1 MKCLAVLCRGGAA
14 LRHESA
20 MAKRK
25 RRKGRAHDFP
35 RSRQTKPNRK
45 TNSIMAD
52 TAELEAEITRL
63 RARLQT
69 QKQPARL
76 TLKVSEK
83 GGASLY
89 GIGRFPLTLY
99 KEQWARVL
107 DHAEPIR
114 AFLAENDHALKAKD

>member
-63 RARLQT
+63 RARLQN

-99 KEQWARVL
+99 KEQWVRVL
-107 DHAEPIR
+107 DHADAIR
-114 AFLAENDHALKAKD
+114 TFLTDHDHVLKARD

>member
-1 MKCLAVLCRGGAA
+1 
-14 LRHESA
+14 
-20 MAKRK
+20 
-25 RRKGRAHDFP
+25 
-35 RSRQTKPNRK
+35 
-45 TNSIMAD
+45 MAD

-63 RARLQT
+63 RARLQN

-107 DHAEPIR
+107 DHADAIR
-114 AFLAENDHALKAKD
+114 AFLAEHDPALKAKD

>member
-1 MKCLAVLCRGGAA
+1 
-14 LRHESA
+14 
-20 MAKRK
+20 MA
-25 RRKGRAHDFP
+25 
-35 RSRQTKPNRK
+35 N
-45 TNSIMAD
+45 
-52 TAELEAEITRL
+52 TAELEAEIARL
-63 RARLQT
+63 RGKLE
-69 QKQPARL
+69 KKIKL

-99 KEQWARVL
+99 KEQWTRVL

>member
-1 MKCLAVLCRGGAA
+1 
-14 LRHESA
+14 
-20 MAKRK
+20 MA
-25 RRKGRAHDFP
+25 
-35 RSRQTKPNRK
+35 N
-45 TNSIMAD
+45 
-52 TAELEAEITRL
+52 TAELEAEIARL
-63 RARLQT
+63 RARLEN
-69 QKQPARL
+69 KNKL

-107 DHAEPIR
+107 DHADAIR